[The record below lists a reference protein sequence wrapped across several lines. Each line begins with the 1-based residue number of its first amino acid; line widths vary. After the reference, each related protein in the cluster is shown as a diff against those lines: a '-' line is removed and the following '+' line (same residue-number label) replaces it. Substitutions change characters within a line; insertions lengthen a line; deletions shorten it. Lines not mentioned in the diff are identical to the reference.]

1 MLLPQKYGHLRLII
15 RGARGERKQCVNR
28 PSAVWY
34 RKLTS
39 LLSPWFLDESEKN
52 KRLRPAEGMTSPDL
66 PTEIHKLYVH

>member
-15 RGARGERKQCVNR
+15 RGARRESKQCVNR

-39 LLSPWFLDESEKN
+39 LLSPWFLDESEK
-52 KRLRPAEGMTSPDL
+52 KKVLGQLEG
-66 PTEIHKLYVH
+66 